1 MREYYLEIVA
11 DQKIFIR
18 VVRVN
23 TEQGGKLPQ
32 QKGCLWYCI
41 IETDEE

>member
-1 MREYYLEIVA
+1 MRENHLEIVTN
-11 DQKIFIR
+11 QKIFIG

-32 QKGCLWYCI
+32 QKGCLWYCV
-41 IETDEE
+41 IEIDEE